1 MGSCWDNLRKARSR
15 ISACKEALACMGMVE
30 GADLVQRVKES
41 LFQNQEEQVE
51 GLVRKCLSSVV
62 ITLG

>member
-1 MGSCWDNLRKARSR
+1 MGSCWDSLRKARSE
-15 ISACKEALACMGMVE
+15 ISAFKEALACMEMEE